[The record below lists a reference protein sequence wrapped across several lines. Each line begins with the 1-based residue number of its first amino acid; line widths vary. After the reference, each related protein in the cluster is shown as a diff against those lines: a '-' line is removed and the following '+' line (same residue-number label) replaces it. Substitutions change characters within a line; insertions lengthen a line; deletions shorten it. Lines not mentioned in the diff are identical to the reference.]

1 MRPGRGSSIERKTP
15 APVLKVV
22 GGKARDVGLLA
33 LGVLIVPALA
43 AYVVIGARGTAF
55 FRERW

>member
-1 MRPGRGSSIERKTP
+1 MRPGTGSSIERTTP
-15 APVLKVV
+15 AGVLKTL
-22 GGKARDVGLLA
+22 GGKARNAGLLA

>member
-1 MRPGRGSSIERKTP
+1 MRPGTGSSIEGKTP

>member
-1 MRPGRGSSIERKTP
+1 M
-15 APVLKVV
+15 LKVV